1 MKLSNTFVKSLVIVF
16 SQILSRSQ
24 ISRSQMFFKIGVLKN
39 FIIFT
44 GKHLWCSLFL
54 SHFIKKRLQHS
65 CFPVNIAKFLR
76 TNFSTE
82 HLRWLL
88 LYIIWQHCKKATFKL
103 IKNKRTR
110 QGKGFAHFAQ
120 REYWLSKIRTPQ
132 SLLTSAKGLPNY

>member
-39 FIIFT
+39 FIFT
-44 GKHLWCSLFL
+44 GKHLWWSLFL

-76 TNFSTE
+76 TDLFKE
-82 HLRWLL
+82 YFWWLL
-88 LYIIWQHCKKATFKL
+88 LSFYYSFYLVRSRLTDLFLDFFTFNKKKKKPLQIFPDPSL
-103 IKNKRTR
+103 NK
-110 QGKGFAHFAQ
+110 
-120 REYWLSKIRTPQ
+120 
-132 SLLTSAKGLPNY
+132 